1 MKQLTAVIVVDDSVT
16 AQILNSFVEDNHMIL
31 KIVGHGSTVEK
42 SLDLIKLHKPDVVFI
57 DISSGNESL
66 FDYINDLDF
75 NLPKFIFI
83 SSNELYALKA
93 FRVNAVDFLVKPLI
107 FNDIILSVY
116 KAIKRIEMELSF
128 QKHKVSEVNALTTIY
143 QNNEYIAVSSMDKIE
158 LIRMDEII
166 FCKAEGKYTDF
177 FLVNDKKILSSRN
190 LGEYGSMLDPNY
202 FFRIHHSYVVNIK
215 HITKILKKEGYSCEF
230 INGISLPIAKRR
242 QEEFIKFIKL

>member
-1 MKQLTAVIVVDDSVT
+1 MKQLTAVIVDDDSET
-16 AQILNSFVEDNHMIL
+16 TQILNSFVEDNHMIL

-42 SLDLIKLHKPDVVFI
+42 SLDLIKLHKPDVIFI

-66 FDYINDLDF
+66 FDHINDLDF
-75 NLPKFIFI
+75 NLPKFIII
-83 SSNELYALKA
+83 SSNERYALKA
-93 FRVNAVDFLVKPLI
+93 FKLNAVDFLVKPLI

-116 KAIKRIEMELSF
+116 KANKQIEMELCF
-128 QKHKVSEVNALTTIY
+128 QKQKVNEVNALTTMY

-158 LIRMDEII
+158 LIRMDDII

-215 HITKILKKEGYSCEF
+215 HITKISKKDGYTCEF

>member
-1 MKQLTAVIVVDDSVT
+1 MKQLTAVLIDDDYET
-16 AQILNSFVEDNHMIL
+16 TQILNSFVEDNHMIL
-31 KIVGHGSTVEK
+31 KIVGQSSSVEE
-42 SLDLIKLHKPDVVFI
+42 SVDLIKLHKPNVIFI
-57 DISSGNESL
+57 DISSKNEGLFNSL
-66 FDYINDLDF
+66 RNLDF

-83 SSNELYALKA
+83 SSNELHALKA
-93 FRVNAVDFLVKPLI
+93 VKVSAIDFLVKPLH

-116 KAIKRIEMELSF
+116 KAIKQIEMELCF
-128 QKHKVSEVNALTTIY
+128 QKQKVSEVNALTTMY

-158 LIRMDEII
+158 LIRMDDII

-190 LGEYGSMLDPNY
+190 LGEYASLLDPNY
-202 FFRIHHSYVVNIK
+202 FFRIHHSYVINIK
-215 HITKILKKEGYSCEF
+215 HITKISKKDGYSCEF

>member
-1 MKQLTAVIVVDDSVT
+1 MKQLTAVIVDDDYET
-16 AQILNSFVEDNHMIL
+16 TQILNSFVEDNHMIL
-31 KIVGHGSTVEK
+31 KIVGHGSSVEK
-42 SLDLIKLHKPDVVFI
+42 SLDLIKLHKPDVIFI
-57 DISSGNESL
+57 DISSKNESL

-93 FRVNAVDFLVKPLI
+93 FKLNAVDFLVKPLT

-116 KAIKRIEMELSF
+116 KAIKRIEMELCF
-128 QKHKVSEVNALTTIY
+128 QKQRVSEVNALNSIY
-143 QNNEYIAVSSMDKIE
+143 QNNEYIAISSMDKIE
-158 LIRMDEII
+158 LIKMDDII

-190 LGEYGSMLDPNY
+190 LGEYVSMLDPNY
-202 FFRIHHSYVVNIK
+202 FFRIHHSYIVNIK
-215 HITKILKKEGYSCEF
+215 YITKISKRDGYSCEL

>member
-1 MKQLTAVIVVDDSVT
+1 MKQLTAVIVDDDYET
-16 AQILNSFVEDNHMIL
+16 TQILNSFVEDNHMIL
-31 KIVGHGSTVEK
+31 KIVGHGSSVEK
-42 SLDLIKLHKPDVVFI
+42 SLDLIKLHKPDVIFI
-57 DISSGNESL
+57 DISSKNESL

-93 FRVNAVDFLVKPLI
+93 FKLNAVDFLIKPLT

-116 KAIKRIEMELSF
+116 KAIKRIEMELCF
-128 QKHKVSEVNALTTIY
+128 QKQRVSEVNALNSIY
-143 QNNEYIAVSSMDKIE
+143 QNNEYIAISSMDKIE
-158 LIRMDEII
+158 LIKMDDII

-190 LGEYGSMLDPNY
+190 LGEYVSMLDPNY
-202 FFRIHHSYVVNIK
+202 FFRIHHSYIVNIK
-215 HITKILKKEGYSCEF
+215 YITKISKRDGYSCEL
-230 INGISLPIAKRR
+230 INGKSLPIAKRR

>member
-1 MKQLTAVIVVDDSVT
+1 MKQLTAVIVDNDYET
-16 AQILNSFVEDNHMIL
+16 TQILNSFVEDNHMIL
-31 KIVGHGSTVEK
+31 KIVGHSSTVEK
-42 SLDLIKLHKPDVVFI
+42 SLDLIKLHKPDVIFI
-57 DISSGNESL
+57 DISSRNESL
-66 FDYINDLDF
+66 FDHINDLDF

-83 SSNELYALKA
+83 SSNELYVLKA
-93 FRVNAVDFLVKPLI
+93 FKLNAVDFLVKPLI

-116 KAIKRIEMELSF
+116 KAIKRIEMELCF
-128 QKHKVSEVNALTTIY
+128 QQYRVSEVNAMTTMY
-143 QNNEYIAVSSMDKIE
+143 QNNEYIAISSLDKIE
-158 LIRMDEII
+158 LIRMDDII

-215 HITKILKKEGYSCEF
+215 HITKILKKDGYSCEF